1 MDLHLGPTTS
11 GLLQASP
18 HPLNEGRPEAT
29 TLCIWLQLPDPVA
42 QNLVLCSRLPSWI
55 SRSSVGIGKRIQ
67 KKSGRELATCF
78 WCKIWR
84 KNTWEIGSV
93 CACSLHPMPTRPNFD
108 KPQKELSQGIAKLHV
123 ALAVFSQCL
132 QLRPEG
138 YEL

>member
-29 TLCIWLQLPDPVA
+29 TLCIWLQLSDPVA

-93 CACSLHPMPTRPNFD
+93 CACS
-108 KPQKELSQGIAKLHV
+108 QGIAKLHV